1 MDCIIVDVEFLFI
14 STTTNWELELRCKL
28 SKRKILNFK

>member
-14 STTTNWELELRCKL
+14 STTNWELELRCKL